1 MEKESSM
8 ESGSTAKENEKPSK
22 KPGKTL
28 YDYQKEDLSRIF
40 KAISEE
46 SDDFNLLYQLPTGG
60 GKTVIFSEIARKY
73 INEKQKKVVILTHR
87 IELLRQT
94 SKMLAEFKVKNKV
107 IDSEIKSLPDQ
118 DEYQCFVAMVETLN
132 NRLNEEAIKFEEVG
146 LVIIDE
152 AHYNSFRK
160 LFKFFKDC
168 FILGV
173 TATPLSSNVNKPMND
188 IYGKLLV
195 GHPIKSLV
203 DMGFLAQAT
212 TYTYHVGLGTLKIG
226 ANGDYTVRSSDML
239 YSTEGMQSKLLQAY
253 SERAK
258 GKKTLIFNNGI
269 KTSKRVYLN
278 FAAAGYDIK
287 HVDSKTPKKERKA
300 ILKWFHETPEAILT
314 SVGILTTGFD
324 EPTVEVVILNRATR
338 SPTLYYQMIG
348 RGSRITETKDRF
360 DIMDLGNNVARF
372 GLWSDE
378 LDWQRI
384 FKNPR
389 KYLETLISDD
399 EIERRFVYTMPD
411 DIREQFSKTEVI
423 DFNVKEEY
431 EKATKQGER
440 PQIVLERSMD
450 QHIKMC
456 IENSDTLEEAYEL
469 VRLLEEDV
477 IDRVRHYCYCISN
490 STKNYKNWLL
500 EEYNKKLRSQLAMEF
515 L

>member
-1 MEKESSM
+1 MESSFVN
-8 ESGSTAKENEKPSK
+8 KETSN

-28 YDYQKEDLSRIF
+28 YDYQKRDLERIF
-40 KAISEE
+40 GAINEYP
-46 SDDFNLLYQLPTGG
+46 DDFNLLYQLPTGG
-60 GKTVIFSEIARKY
+60 GKTVIFSEIARQY
-73 INEKQKKVVILTHR
+73 IYQKQKKVVILTHR

-94 SKMLAEFKVKNKV
+94 SRMLSEFEVKNKI
-107 IDSEIKSLPDQ
+107 IDSEIKELPDQ
-118 DEYQCFVAMVETLN
+118 DKFQCFVAMVETLN
-132 NRLNEEAIKFEEVG
+132 NRLNEEAIKFNNVG

-168 FILGV
+168 FVLGV
-173 TATPLSSNVNKPMND
+173 TATPLSSNINKPMNE

-203 DMGFLAQAT
+203 DMGFLSQAT

-239 YSTEGMQSKLLQAY
+239 YSTEGMQNKLVQAY
-253 SERAK
+253 EERAK
-258 GKKTLIFNNGI
+258 GRKTLIFNNGI
-269 KTSKRVYLN
+269 KTSRRVYLN
-278 FAAAGYDIK
+278 FAAAGYPIK

-300 ILKWFHETPEAILT
+300 ILKWFKETPKAILT

-324 EPTVEVVILNRATR
+324 EPSVEVVILNRATR

-348 RGSRITETKDRF
+348 RGSRVTETKSTF
-360 DIMDLGNNVARF
+360 DIIDLGNNVARF

-411 DIREQFSKTEVI
+411 DIRARFSDTENI
-423 DFNVKEEY
+423 DFNVKGEY
-431 EKATKQGER
+431 DRATKDGER
-440 PQIVLERSMD
+440 PQVVLERSMD
-450 QHIKMC
+450 QHVQMC
-456 IENSDTLEEAYEL
+456 YENSDSLEEAYEL
-469 VRLLEEDV
+469 VRLLEEDIV
-477 IDRVRHYCYCISN
+477 DRVRHYCYCISN
-490 STKNYKNWLL
+490 STKNYKNWVL
-500 EEYNKKLRSQLAMEF
+500 EEYQKKLRSQIAMEY